1 MVGIFGVLAHA
12 VAQRTQELG
21 IRMALGARPRQVVA
35 MVAGSLVRSVSVG
48 TAAGLILAALLAR
61 AMTTFLF
68 GVAPI
73 DPVTFAGAAALLA
86 LTAAAGAAIPSLR
99 AVRVDPVT
107 ACRSE

>member
-1 MVGIFGVLAHA
+1 
-12 VAQRTQELG
+12 
-21 IRMALGARPRQVVA
+21 
-35 MVAGSLVRSVSVG
+35 
-48 TAAGLILAALLAR
+48 
-61 AMTTFLF
+61 MTTFLF